1 MEIVRNRRFMELY
14 GPVHGRF
21 ERFCKARS
29 YGTCD
34 FKDLMHDSLLI
45 ACEKFD
51 ELKDEAA
58 FLYFLFGIAQRIHA
72 NFRKKKTMLPLQPD
86 DAARSSAEAGADQ
99 LLEIDELY
107 AALNR
112 IPEVYRNAL
121 ILFEISGFS
130 IREVSEIQDV
140 STDAVKQRLSR
151 GRKMLLAE
159 LSEKEVTSIAI

>member
-1 MEIVRNRRFMELY
+1 MELY
-14 GPVHGRF
+14 EPVHGRF

-34 FKDLMHDSLLI
+34 FKDLMHDSLLV
-45 ACEKFD
+45 ACEKFGD
-51 ELKDEAA
+51 LKDETA

-72 NFRKKKTMLPLQPD
+72 NFRRKKTTLALQPED
-86 DAARSSAEAGADQ
+86 MGKSSGEAGAEQ
-99 LLEIDELY
+99 IMEIDELY

-140 STDAVKQRLSR
+140 SADAIKQRLSR